1 MIGQHYIV
9 TGGTSGLGLDIVHEL
24 IKRGTHVTILARNI
38 KKFRQINFGS
48 QSSFVDVI
56 ECDLQNRQDIIHITS
71 QIKTPIHGL
80 IYSSGLGY
88 FKSIAMHTTEEMIET
103 YDVNLIS
110 FNLLYNTI
118 KPYLVDHAHVIG
130 ISSQAAFV
138 TQSHAAHYG
147 ASKSAFNQV
156 LNALR
161 LEEPKLHVMSV
172 NTGPIDTPFHQ
183 KADPS
188 LSYFNQYR
196 SIMIHSNQLAQHI
209 VEGIIKE
216 KQEINAPT
224 WMHQML
230 KLYQLA
236 PRFLEKHFSHL
247 FNNKSNH

>member
-1 MIGQHYIV
+1 
-9 TGGTSGLGLDIVHEL
+9 
-24 IKRGTHVTILARNI
+24 
-38 KKFRQINFGS
+38 
-48 QSSFVDVI
+48 
-56 ECDLQNRQDIIHITS
+56 
-71 QIKTPIHGL
+71 
-80 IYSSGLGY
+80 
-88 FKSIAMHTTEEMIET
+88 MIET

-118 KPYLVDHAHVIG
+118 KPYLIKHAHIVG

-147 ASKSAFNQV
+147 ASKAAFNQV

-161 LEEPKLHVMSV
+161 LEEPNLHVMSV

-196 SIMIHSNQLAQHI
+196 SIMIQSNQLAQRI

-236 PRFLEKHFSHL
+236 PRFLENTSHL

>member
-1 MIGQHYIV
+1 M
-9 TGGTSGLGLDIVHEL
+9 
-24 IKRGTHVTILARNI
+24 
-38 KKFRQINFGS
+38 
-48 QSSFVDVI
+48 
-56 ECDLQNRQDIIHITS
+56 QNRQDIIHITS

-147 ASKSAFNQV
+147 ASKAAFNQV

-172 NTGPIDTPFHQ
+172 NGTD
-183 KADPS
+183 
-188 LSYFNQYR
+188 
-196 SIMIHSNQLAQHI
+196 
-209 VEGIIKE
+209 
-216 KQEINAPT
+216 
-224 WMHQML
+224 
-230 KLYQLA
+230 
-236 PRFLEKHFSHL
+236 
-247 FNNKSNH
+247 

>member
-1 MIGQHYIV
+1 
-9 TGGTSGLGLDIVHEL
+9 
-24 IKRGTHVTILARNI
+24 
-38 KKFRQINFGS
+38 
-48 QSSFVDVI
+48 
-56 ECDLQNRQDIIHITS
+56 
-71 QIKTPIHGL
+71 
-80 IYSSGLGY
+80 
-88 FKSIAMHTTEEMIET
+88 
-103 YDVNLIS
+103 
-110 FNLLYNTI
+110 
-118 KPYLVDHAHVIG
+118 
-130 ISSQAAFV
+130 
-138 TQSHAAHYG
+138 
-147 ASKSAFNQV
+147 
-156 LNALR
+156 
-161 LEEPKLHVMSV
+161 MSV